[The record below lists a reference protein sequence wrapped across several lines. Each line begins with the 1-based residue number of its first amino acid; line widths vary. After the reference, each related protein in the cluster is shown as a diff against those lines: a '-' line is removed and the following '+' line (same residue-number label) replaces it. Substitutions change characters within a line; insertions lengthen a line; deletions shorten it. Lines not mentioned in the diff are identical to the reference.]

1 MLLCFHGDGN
11 VNICLLLMLGL
22 ACVRIYEG
30 NQVTFNS
37 CAKKNP
43 GEDVKKGMGYVE
55 VGHHHVL
62 GTSSFF
68 EFDKGG

>member
-22 ACVRIYEG
+22 ARVRIYEG

-43 GEDVKKGMGYVE
+43 SEDVK
-55 VGHHHVL
+55 
-62 GTSSFF
+62 
-68 EFDKGG
+68 